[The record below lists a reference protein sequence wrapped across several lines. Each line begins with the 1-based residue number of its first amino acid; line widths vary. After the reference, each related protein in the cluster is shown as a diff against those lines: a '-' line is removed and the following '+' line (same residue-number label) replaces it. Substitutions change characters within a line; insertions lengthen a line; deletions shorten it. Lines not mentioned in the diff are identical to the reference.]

1 MKIKLLAAGAAAT
14 VFALQAATVSAD
26 YGYDNYNYGYN
37 DYYNND
43 YTYNDD
49 YSYDNYYYDDGSTDN
64 YAYNDSS
71 ADYTAGYY
79 GDSSIDPTQDHPT
92 AVTLE
97 PGKIT
102 DMKFSAKLKI
112 KSNVVI
118 TAADITI
125 TYDPTVFK
133 ITSSKVNEEAG
144 GEAVAT
150 DMGSG
155 AFQYIYTNDQG
166 SEWEEEYL
174 TIEFEIV
181 DPTVGSSVLYI
192 SVNSMLDTSLHEI
205 TVTSDGTVVQIEGAV
220 PVDAS
225 ADESMYSEL
234 RVARIDRPISFES
247 LGLKDVKSVTFEDGE
262 LATADENGITTLTE
276 GITNMTVEYNDGTFK
291 YYRLVISEQ
300 KAEESLPDEAAAA
313 DLDGDAAQTA
323 AADSGITKTEIN
335 NSSGVKKLII
345 LVIVVIAVAAIV
357 IEYFMIVGNPF
368 VKAAKRK
375 EKPEGEGLD
384 DDFFP
389 EVYKDEDR
397 YDDTENT
404 DGTEQE
410 DSEEVTDGYEMTD
423 GDFVEEY
430 DENDEYTEEYDE
442 NTDDEGEYAESE
454 ETESDGHT
462 EETKE

>member
-1 MKIKLLAAGAAAT
+1 MKIRLLAAGAAAMF
-14 VFALQAATVSAD
+14 FALQAIAVSAD
-26 YGYDNYNYGYN
+26 YGYDNYDYGYN

-43 YTYNDD
+43 YTYDN
-49 YSYDNYYYDDGSTDN
+49 YSYDNYYYDDGSADN
-64 YAYNDSS
+64 YAYNDST
-71 ADYTAGYY
+71 AEYTTGYY

-102 DMKFSAKLKI
+102 DMKFSAKLMI

-125 TYDPTVFK
+125 TYDPEVFK
-133 ITSSKVNEEAG
+133 ITSNKVNEEAG

-155 AFQYIYTNDQG
+155 TFQYIYTNDQG
-166 SEWEEEYL
+166 SEWEDEYL
-174 TIEFEIV
+174 TIDFEVV
-181 DPTVGSSVLYI
+181 DPTAGSSVLYI
-192 SVNSMLDTSLHEI
+192 TVNSMLDSSLHEI

-234 RVARIDRPISFES
+234 RVARIDRPISYES
-247 LGLKDVKSVTFEDGE
+247 LGLKDVKAVTFEDGE
-262 LATADENGITTLTE
+262 LATADENGITTLMN

-300 KAEESLPDEAAAA
+300 KAEESAA
-313 DLDGDAAQTA
+313 DETGGITAEEETTQTTA
-323 AADSGITKTEIN
+323 ADNGITKTETN
-335 NSSGVKKLII
+335 NSGGVKKLII
-345 LVIVVIAVAAIV
+345 LVIVVLAAAAIV

-368 VKAAKRK
+368 AKAAAKRK
-375 EKPEGEGLD
+375 EKPKSEGLD

-389 EVYKDEDR
+389 EASKDEDQ
-397 YDDTENT
+397 YDDTDNT
-404 DGTEQE
+404 DGTGQE
-410 DSEEVTDGYEMTD
+410 ESEESVDESEMSD

-430 DENDEYTEEYDE
+430 DEYNEEYAED
-442 NTDDEGEYAESE
+442 TDDEVEYEESE
-454 ETESDGHT
+454 EVGIGGQT
-462 EETKE
+462 EEIKE